1 MADQKTKRLMEM
13 QLEDMQAAYGVEKK
27 EDSDSKKSRA
37 GAQADVAALYED
49 AWEYEQDLENF
60 EAELEIINASE
71 LKDIAASLT
80 EQRPDEGRNYPQEL
94 KTVLEIG
101 WTHLA
106 EVEQTHPKEQIEL
119 IKTTEFND
127 VVEKLNAA
135 YPDYEGNFEADVK
148 GVLVKRWETLIA
160 IKKEHIKEEIAMI
173 KSLGLKH
180 HYAKRIYK
188 EFHGID

>member
-1 MADQKTKRLMEM
+1 MAEQNTKRLMEM
-13 QLEDMQAAYGVEKK
+13 QLEDMQATYGVEKK
-27 EDSDSKKSRA
+27 EDSDSKRSRA
-37 GAQADVAALYED
+37 SAQADVAALYED

-60 EAELEIINASE
+60 EAELEIINATE
-71 LKDIAASLT
+71 LNEIAAALT
-80 EQRPDEGRNYPQEL
+80 EQRPDEERNYPQEL

-101 WTHLA
+101 WTHP
-106 EVEQTHPKEQIEL
+106 EEQIEL
-119 IKTTEFND
+119 IKATEFND